1 MNAETSFCAEI
12 VSAWKTPPVKVS
24 GVIITSFALGSE
36 EPPFSP
42 KQPANGAKHISDTNS
57 KARMCEVP
65 SMELRQL
72 PPSQVCAYFV
82 SSITV

>member
-65 SMELRQL
+65 SMELR
-72 PPSQVCAYFV
+72 
-82 SSITV
+82 